1 MKELLFYYT
10 ASLYQEL
17 PSN

>member
-17 PSN
+17 PNN